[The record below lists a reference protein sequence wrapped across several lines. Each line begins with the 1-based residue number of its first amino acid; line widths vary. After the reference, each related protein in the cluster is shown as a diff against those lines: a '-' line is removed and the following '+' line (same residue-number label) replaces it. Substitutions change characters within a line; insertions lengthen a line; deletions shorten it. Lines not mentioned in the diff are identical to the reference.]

1 MHIQINYGDGTVE
14 TIPVTLQG
22 NRVSS
27 GRSWIPGHSVGEPS
41 RRAYMRAD
49 FFECAIDEGKERSG
63 RFHPDEDDLGGPP
76 QETFY
81 WRLVGDEGEECKLK
95 LAAWRA
101 EIGETFDPTLP
112 ASEQSVLAPDRHQ
125 AYEDDRQCWEFYLDD
140 ATVELMALASTPR
153 L

>member
-81 WRLVGDEGEECKLK
+81 WRLVGDEAEECRSKLS
-95 LAAWRA
+95 AWSI
-101 EIGETFDPTLP
+101 ELGPGFDPSLP
-112 ASEQSVLAPDRHQ
+112 ADGQPGLPADRHR
-125 AYEDDRQCWEFYLDD
+125 AYEDDRQCWETYLDD
-140 ATVELMALASTPR
+140 PAEELSRLGASPSP
-153 L
+153 